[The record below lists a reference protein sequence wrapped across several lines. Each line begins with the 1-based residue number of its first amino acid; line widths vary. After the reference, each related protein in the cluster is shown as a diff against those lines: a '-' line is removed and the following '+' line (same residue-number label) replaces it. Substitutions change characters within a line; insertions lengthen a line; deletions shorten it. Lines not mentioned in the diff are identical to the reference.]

1 MKNSVYIATAE
12 SNTGKSLVSLGIME
26 LFLRK
31 TSKVGYFRPIVK
43 DPQQGKKDR
52 HIALICSHFKLPQQY
67 DESYALLASEAAELI
82 GHGKQDQLLNRIIT
96 AYKKLES
103 KCDLMLI
110 EGTDLTSHSSGI
122 EFNLNAEIAH
132 NLGTPVLVVGNARN
146 RNPEEVIRSIVLA
159 VESYVERDCQVLG
172 TIANRVASADSTAI
186 LDGLKLAIRDQDMM
200 HFALPDN
207 LVLASPTLY
216 EVAEHLNAKI
226 LYGENQINNKAYRF
240 SIAAMQMENY
250 LGRLT
255 ENCLVIT
262 PGDRTDVIL
271 GTLMAH
277 HSVNFP
283 PVSGII
289 LTGGLTPSE
298 TLIRVLS
305 GQPDLIPI
313 LLVETN
319 TFETA
324 AHLGTIHPDVTKN
337 NKEKIALSLK
347 LFEEHVDVVALEER
361 ITSFKPKGMTPKMFE
376 FLLAQ
381 TAKSDLKRIVLP
393 EGEDPRVLQAAQRVV
408 DRKLAKITLLGN
420 LEAIK
425 NSVIHHGLTIDLS
438 AFDIIDPAHSVH
450 YNRFVEDL
458 VKLRGHKGVNE
469 SVARDLICDVSY
481 FGTMMV
487 HCGLADGMVSGA
499 VHTTQHTIR
508 PALQIIKTRKGVSV
522 VSSVFFM
529 CLDDRVLV
537 YGDCAVN
544 PNPTAEQL
552 SEIATSSAETATAFG
567 ILPKVAMLS
576 YSSGSS
582 GKGEE
587 VEKVRQA
594 TDLAHKL
601 NPKLLLEGPIQ
612 YDAAVD
618 PEVGQKKMPGSLVA
632 GNATVLI
639 FPDLNTGNNTY
650 KAVQRETGAIAI
662 GPVLQG
668 LNKPVNDLSR
678 GANVDD
684 IVNTIVI
691 TAIQA
696 QGAK

>member
-43 DPQQGKKDR
+43 DPLLGKKDR
-52 HIALICSHFKLPQQY
+52 HIELIASHFKLPQQY

-82 GHGKQDQLLNRIIT
+82 GHGKQDQLINRIIT

-132 NLGTPVLVVGNARN
+132 NLGTPILIVGNARN
-146 RNPEEVIRSIVLA
+146 KQADEIIQRIVLA
-159 VESYVERDCQVLG
+159 VESFIERDCKVIG
-172 TIANRVASADSTAI
+172 TISNRVSENEISKI
-186 LDGLKLAIRDQDMM
+186 LDGLKLAIRDHEMM

-207 LVLASPTLY
+207 EVLASPTLY

-226 LYGENQINNKAYRF
+226 LYGENQMNNKAYRF

-277 HSVNFP
+277 HSVTFP
-283 PVSGII
+283 QVSGII
-289 LTGGLTPSE
+289 LTGGLTPSD
-298 TLIRVLS
+298 TLKRVLG
-305 GQPDLIPI
+305 GQTDLIPI

-319 TFETA
+319 TFDTA

-337 NKEKIALSLK
+337 NKEKIDLSLK
-347 LFEEHVDVVALEER
+347 LFEEHIDIDALEER
-361 ITSFKPKGMTPKMFE
+361 IAAFKPSGMTPKMFE

-420 LEAIK
+420 VEAIK
-425 NSVIHHGLTIDLS
+425 NSILHNGLTIDLA
-438 AFDIIDPAHSVH
+438 AFDIIDPATSIHFST
-450 YNRFVEDL
+450 FVEDL

-487 HCGLADGMVSGA
+487 HTGLADGMVSGA

-508 PALQIIKTRKGVSV
+508 PALQIIKTQKGVSV

-552 SEIATSSAETATAFG
+552 SEIALSSAVTATSFG

-587 VEKVRQA
+587 VEKVRKA
-594 TDLAHKL
+594 TEIAHLAQ
-601 NPKLLLEGPIQ
+601 PKLLLEGPIQ

-618 PEVGQKKMPGSLVA
+618 PEVGQKKMPGSKVA
-632 GNATVLI
+632 GFATVLI

-696 QGAK
+696 QGTK